1 MTASETASVI
11 AIHNARVLTPAGP
24 LDTDLTLRDAKVH
37 SLSAG
42 KAETHLDAG
51 GALVGPGFVDLH
63 CHLREPG
70 FEWKEDIRSG
80 ARAAAA
86 GGYTAVVA
94 MPNTSPAIDSGHLA
108 RFVADRGREVG
119 LVEVAP
125 AGAITMG
132 RAGNALAHLDELFD
146 VGVRLFT
153 DDGDGVADAG
163 LLRHAMEYLAERGGV
178 IAQHAEDP
186 GLARGGHMHEGRVSS
201 RLGIRGL
208 PSLAEEVMVA
218 RDLALVAL
226 TGVRYH
232 VMHAS
237 AQGTVD
243 LVANAKRS
251 GLGVTA
257 EVTPHHISFDH
268 SRVES
273 MEPDFKMYPPLRT
286 EADRAVLGRALHD
299 GTIDAVATDH
309 APHAPYECEVPF
321 EEAPRGV
328 IGLETAAAAVNTA
341 LELTPMLLFERMSVA
356 PALICGLSSQGRWVE
371 EGSPANLVIF
381 DPDTSWVPESF
392 LSKSQNSPFRGTKLR
407 GKVLMTI
414 LRGCLT
420 YQASS

>member
-1 MTASETASVI
+1 
-11 AIHNARVLTPAGP
+11 
-24 LDTDLTLRDAKVH
+24 
-37 SLSAG
+37 
-42 KAETHLDAG
+42 
-51 GALVGPGFVDLH
+51 
-63 CHLREPG
+63 
-70 FEWKEDIRSG
+70 
-80 ARAAAA
+80 
-86 GGYTAVVA
+86 
-94 MPNTSPAIDSGHLA
+94 
-108 RFVADRGREVG
+108 
-119 LVEVAP
+119 
-125 AGAITMG
+125 
-132 RAGNALAHLDELFD
+132 
-146 VGVRLFT
+146 
-153 DDGDGVADAG
+153 
-163 LLRHAMEYLAERGGV
+163 
-178 IAQHAEDP
+178 
-186 GLARGGHMHEGRVSS
+186 MHEGRVSS

-232 VMHAS
+232 VMHVS
-237 AQGTVD
+237 ALGTVD
-243 LVANAKRS
+243 LVTNAKRS

-286 EADRAVLGRALHD
+286 EADLAALGRALQD

-341 LELTPMLLFERMSVA
+341 VELAPMVLFERMSVA
-356 PALICGLSSQGRWVE
+356 PALISGLSSQGRWVE

-407 GKVLMTI
+407 GKVLVTI
-414 LRGCLT
+414 FRGCLT

>member
-1 MTASETASVI
+1 MI
-11 AIHNARVLTPAGP
+11 AIHNARVLTPDGP
-24 LDTDLTLRDAKVH
+24 IDTDLTVREGAVN

-42 KAETHLDAG
+42 QAETHLDAR

-80 ARAAAA
+80 SKAAAA
-86 GGYTAVVA
+86 GGYTALVA
-94 MPNTSPAIDSGHLA
+94 MPNTNPAIDSGHLA
-108 RFVADRGREVG
+108 RFVADRGRAAG

-132 RAGNALAHLDELFD
+132 RTGTSLAHLDELFEA
-146 VGVRLFT
+146 GVRIFT
-153 DDGDGVADAG
+153 DDGVGVADAG

-178 IAQHAEDP
+178 VAQHAEDA
-186 GLARGGHMHEGRVSS
+186 GLARGGHMHEGVVSS

-218 RDLALVAL
+218 RDLALVAH

-232 VMHAS
+232 VMHVS
-237 AQGTVD
+237 SRGSIE
-243 LVANAKRS
+243 LVAGAKGA
-251 GLGVTA
+251 GLTVTA
-257 EVTPHHISFDH
+257 EVTPHHLSFDH
-268 SRVES
+268 SRVET
-273 MEPDFKMYPPLRT
+273 MEPGFKMYPPLRT
-286 EADRAVLGRALHD
+286 ETDVTALGKALLN

-309 APHAPYECEVPF
+309 APHAPHECEVPF

-341 LELTPMLLFERMSVA
+341 IEPAPMTLFEKMSVT
-356 PALICGLSSQGRWVE
+356 PALIAGLSGQGRWIE

-381 DPDTSWVPESF
+381 DPDASWVPQGF
-392 LSKSQNSPFRGTKLR
+392 VSKSQNSPFRGVKLR
-407 GKVLMTI
+407 GKVMATI
-414 LRGCLT
+414 FCGRIT
-420 YQASS
+420 YQALQ

>member
-1 MTASETASVI
+1 MTASGI
-11 AIHNARVLTPAGP
+11 AIHNARVLTPDGP
-24 LDTDLTLRDAKVH
+24 VDTDLLLQDDKVH
-37 SLSAG
+37 RLSAG

-86 GGYTAVVA
+86 GGYTALIA
-94 MPNTSPAIDSGHLA
+94 MPNTDPAIDSGHLA
-108 RFVADRGREVG
+108 RFVADRGRDTG

-132 RAGNALAHLDELFD
+132 RAGDALAHLDQLFEA
-146 VGVRLFT
+146 GVRLFT

-178 IAQHAEDP
+178 VAQHAEDRD
-186 GLARGGHMHEGRVSS
+186 LARGGHMHEGAISS

-232 VMHAS
+232 VMHVS
-237 AQGTVD
+237 AQGTID
-243 LVANAKRS
+243 LVTNAKRA
-251 GLGVTA
+251 GLSVTA
-257 EVTPHHISFDH
+257 EVTPHHLTFDH
-268 SRVES
+268 SRIET

-286 EADRAVLGRALHD
+286 EADLAALGQALQI

-321 EEAPRGV
+321 EDAPRGV

-341 LELTPMLLFERMSVA
+341 VKLAPMVLFERMSVA
-356 PALICGLSSQGRWVE
+356 PALISGLSSQGRWIE

-381 DPDTSWVPESF
+381 DPDSSWVPESF
-392 LSKSQNSPFRGTKLR
+392 LSKSQNSPFRGAQLR
-407 GKVLMTI
+407 GKVLATI
-414 LRGCLT
+414 FRGCLT
-420 YQASS
+420 YQASP